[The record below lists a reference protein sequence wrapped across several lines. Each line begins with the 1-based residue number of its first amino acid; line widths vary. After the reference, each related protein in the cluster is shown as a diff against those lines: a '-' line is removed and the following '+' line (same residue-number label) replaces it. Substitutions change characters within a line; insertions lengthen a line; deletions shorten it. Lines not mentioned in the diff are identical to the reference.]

1 MVVFYFL
8 IFLILKE
15 DLITVNEHLMT
26 LMRMVVFYFLLDRIE
41 KIVNEHLITGDFM
54 VGPIEN
60 GCFLFSFRW
69 N

>member
-8 IFLILKE
+8 IFLNLKE

-26 LMRMVVFYFLLDRIE
+26 LMRRVVFYFLLDGIE

-60 GCFLFSFRW
+60 GRFLFSFR
-69 N
+69 

>member
-8 IFLILKE
+8 IFLNLKE

-26 LMRMVVFYFLLDRIE
+26 LMRRVVFYFLLDRIE
-41 KIVNEHLITGDFM
+41 KIVNEHLITGKFM

-60 GCFLFSFRW
+60 GCFLFSFR
-69 N
+69 

>member
-8 IFLILKE
+8 IFLNLKE

-26 LMRMVVFYFLLDRIE
+26 LMRRVVFYFLLDGIE
-41 KIVNEHLITGDFM
+41 KIVNEHWITGDFM

-60 GCFLFSFRW
+60 GCFLFSFR
-69 N
+69 

>member
-8 IFLILKE
+8 IFLNLKE

-26 LMRMVVFYFLLDRIE
+26 LMRRVVFYFLLDGIE

-60 GCFLFSFRW
+60 GCFLFSFR
-69 N
+69 